1 MNREHLYV
9 EYADIRREMSGISP
23 KLETWKKL
31 KTRLDE
37 LSEQLGGL
45 KHMYKPDKK
54 KKFIERHQIV
64 RVSSGLLVSGE
75 CQGYSN
81 MAKRR

>member
-1 MNREHLYV
+1 MNREHLYI

-31 KTRLDE
+31 KLRLDE
-37 LSEQLGGL
+37 LSKQLGGL
-45 KHMYKPDKK
+45 KYMYKPDKK

-64 RVSSGLLVSGE
+64 RVSSGLLLMGE
-75 CQGYSN
+75 GQGYPN
-81 MAKRR
+81 VAKRR